1 MKMARAG
8 PIRRGRKLNIDN
20 PNGIAIMKIIAVRI
34 YSATWIKVSMAI
46 ARNRLPIPAR
56 GNSSAICSGVSI
68 FSCSNESTMISTRWL
83 EKRKP
88 HWAKLEVLLNQ
99 SSKSG
104 LKSLSRSDLQE
115 LSLLYRQTAA
125 DLAAIREDRGSVH
138 FARYVNQLLVRA
150 HNTIYSG
157 HRASPKALFSFFWS
171 TYPAAFRRNLKHC
184 LLATLIFAVSGVVG
198 AVLTYQN
205 PDFKVKILG
214 PQMVETIDR
223 HEMWTHS
230 IVGIKP
236 LASSAIM
243 TNNMS
248 VGFTTFAIG
257 ITGGL
262 GTIYMMAF
270 NGLLIGVIGMA
281 CWLSGMS
288 VQLWS
293 FVAPH
298 GVLEL
303 PAIFIAGGAG
313 LRVAQGLLFP
323 GLLPRRESLARAG
336 VDAVQLLLG
345 TIPILIIAGLIEAFV
360 SPTGLPIPLK
370 FSMAAALFVLL
381 GVYLLGMSRQPGP
394 AQP

>member
-1 MKMARAG
+1 
-8 PIRRGRKLNIDN
+8 
-20 PNGIAIMKIIAVRI
+20 
-34 YSATWIKVSMAI
+34 
-46 ARNRLPIPAR
+46 
-56 GNSSAICSGVSI
+56 
-68 FSCSNESTMISTRWL
+68 MISTRWL

-88 HWAKLEVLLNQ
+88 HWAKLESLLDQ
-99 SSKSG
+99 STRDG

-138 FARYVNQLLVRA
+138 YARYVNQLLVRA

-157 HRASPKALFSFFWS
+157 HRASPLAVVNFFTS
-171 TYPAAFRRNLKHC
+171 TYPIAFRRNLRYC
-184 LLATLIFAVSGVVG
+184 ALATLIFTIAALVG

-205 PDFKVKILG
+205 PDFKVKLLG

-223 HEMWTHS
+223 HQMWTHS

-243 TNNMS
+243 TNNLS
-248 VGFTTFAIG
+248 VGFITFALG
-257 ITGGL
+257 ITAGL

-270 NGLLIGVIGMA
+270 NGLLIGVIGVA
-281 CWLSGMS
+281 CYLSGMS
-288 VQLWS
+288 LQLWS

-313 LRVAQGLLFP
+313 LRIAQGLLFP
-323 GLLPRRESLARAG
+323 GVLPRRESLARAG
-336 VDAVQLLLG
+336 SEAVQLLLG
-345 TIPILIIAGLIEAFV
+345 TVPILIVAGVIEGFV
-360 SPTGLPIPLK
+360 SPTGLALPLK

-381 GVYLLGMSRQPGP
+381 NIYLFGVARRG
-394 AQP
+394 A

>member
-1 MKMARAG
+1 
-8 PIRRGRKLNIDN
+8 
-20 PNGIAIMKIIAVRI
+20 
-34 YSATWIKVSMAI
+34 
-46 ARNRLPIPAR
+46 
-56 GNSSAICSGVSI
+56 
-68 FSCSNESTMISTRWL
+68 MISTRWL

-88 HWAKLEVLLNQ
+88 YWSKLETLLNQ
-99 SSKSG
+99 SAKSG
-104 LKSLSRSDLQE
+104 LKSLTRTDLQE

-157 HRASPKALFSFFWS
+157 RRASASAMFSFFWK
-171 TYPAAFRRNLKHC
+171 TFPATFRRNLKHF
-184 LLATLIFAVSGVVG
+184 LLAVIIFLIAGAVG
-198 AVLTYQN
+198 AMLTRQN
-205 PDFKVKILG
+205 PDFKVKLLG
-214 PQMVETIDR
+214 PEMVETIDR

-248 VGFTTFAIG
+248 VGFTTFAFG
-257 ITGGL
+257 ITAGL

-281 CWLSGMS
+281 CALSGMS
-288 VQLWS
+288 LQLWS

-303 PAIFIAGGAG
+303 PAIFIAGAAG
-313 LRVAQGLLFP
+313 FRIAQGLLFP

-336 VDAVQLLLG
+336 LEAVKLILG

-360 SPTGLPIPLK
+360 SPTGLPVPLK
-370 FSMAAALFVLL
+370 FSLAGALFALL
-381 GVYLLGMSRQPGP
+381 GAYLFGFSREGDP
-394 AQP
+394 AQS

>member
-1 MKMARAG
+1 
-8 PIRRGRKLNIDN
+8 
-20 PNGIAIMKIIAVRI
+20 
-34 YSATWIKVSMAI
+34 
-46 ARNRLPIPAR
+46 
-56 GNSSAICSGVSI
+56 
-68 FSCSNESTMISTRWL
+68 MISTRWL

-88 HWAKLEVLLNQ
+88 HWAKLEALLNQ
-99 SSKSG
+99 GNRSG

-138 FARYVNQLLVRA
+138 YARYVNQLLVRA

-157 HRASPKALFSFFWS
+157 HRASPMAVVSFFTR
-171 TYPAAFRRNLKHC
+171 TYPRVFRRHLRHC
-184 LLATLIFAVSGVVG
+184 AVATATFAIAGLIG

-205 PDFKVKILG
+205 PDFKVKLLG

-223 HEMWTHS
+223 HQMWTHS
-230 IVGIKP
+230 IVGVKP

-248 VGFTTFAIG
+248 VGFMTFALG
-257 ITGGL
+257 ITAGL

-270 NGLLIGVIGMA
+270 NGLLIGVIGVA
-281 CWLSGMS
+281 CWVSGMS
-288 VQLWS
+288 LQLWS

-313 LRVAQGLLFP
+313 LRIAQGLLFP
-323 GLLPRRESLARAG
+323 GVLPRRDSLARAG
-336 VDAVQLLLG
+336 SEAVQLLLG
-345 TIPILIIAGLIEAFV
+345 TIPILIIAGIIEAFV
-360 SPTGLPIPLK
+360 SPTGLAIPLK
-370 FSMAAALFVLL
+370 FAMACALFVLL
-381 GVYLLGMSRQPGP
+381 NSYLFGAGRSEHVS
-394 AQP
+394 

>member
-1 MKMARAG
+1 
-8 PIRRGRKLNIDN
+8 
-20 PNGIAIMKIIAVRI
+20 
-34 YSATWIKVSMAI
+34 
-46 ARNRLPIPAR
+46 
-56 GNSSAICSGVSI
+56 
-68 FSCSNESTMISTRWL
+68 MISTRWL

-88 HWAKLEVLLNQ
+88 HWSKLESLLNQ
-99 SSKSG
+99 SARDG

-157 HRASPKALFSFFWS
+157 HRASPLAALSFFWD
-171 TYPAAFRRNLKHC
+171 TYPAIFRRLLRHC
-184 LLATLIFAVSGVVG
+184 LLAVLIFAIAGIVG
-198 AVLTYQN
+198 AALTYQN
-205 PDFKVKILG
+205 PDFKVKLLG

-248 VGFTTFAIG
+248 VGFTTFALG
-257 ITGGL
+257 ITAGL

-281 CWLSGMS
+281 CFLSGMS
-288 VQLWS
+288 LQLWS

-313 LRVAQGLLFP
+313 FRIAQGLLFP
-323 GLLPRRESLARAG
+323 GVLPRRDSLTKAG
-336 VDAVQLLLG
+336 LEAVQLILG

-360 SPTGLPIPLK
+360 SPTALPIPLK

-381 GVYLLGMSRQPGP
+381 NVYLFGLGRKNEKMKAGGP
-394 AQP
+394 S

>member
-1 MKMARAG
+1 
-8 PIRRGRKLNIDN
+8 
-20 PNGIAIMKIIAVRI
+20 
-34 YSATWIKVSMAI
+34 
-46 ARNRLPIPAR
+46 
-56 GNSSAICSGVSI
+56 
-68 FSCSNESTMISTRWL
+68 MISTGWL

-88 HWAKLEVLLNQ
+88 YWSKLETLLNQ
-99 SSKSG
+99 SAKSG
-104 LKSLSRSDLQE
+104 LHSLSRSDLQE

-125 DLAAIREDRGSVH
+125 DLAAIREDPGSVH

-157 HRASPKALFSFFWS
+157 HRASPAAIFSFFWE
-171 TYPAAFRRNLKHC
+171 TYPATFRRNLNYF
-184 LLATLIFAVSGVVG
+184 LLAVLIFVVGGVVG

-205 PDFKVKILG
+205 PDFKVKLLG

-248 VGFTTFAIG
+248 VSFTTFALG
-257 ITGGL
+257 ITAGL

-281 CWLSGMS
+281 CGLAGMS
-288 VQLWS
+288 AQLWS

-313 LRVAQGLLFP
+313 LRIARGLLFP
-323 GLLPRRESLARAG
+323 GLLARRESLARAG
-336 VDAVQLLLG
+336 VEAVQLVLG
-345 TIPILIIAGLIEAFV
+345 TIPILIIAGVIEAFV
-360 SPTGLPIPLK
+360 SPTGLAVPLK
-370 FSMAAALFVLL
+370 FSMAGALFVLL
-381 GVYLLGMSRQPGP
+381 GAYLFGVSRKPES
-394 AQP
+394 AQGGSAQS

>member
-1 MKMARAG
+1 
-8 PIRRGRKLNIDN
+8 
-20 PNGIAIMKIIAVRI
+20 
-34 YSATWIKVSMAI
+34 
-46 ARNRLPIPAR
+46 
-56 GNSSAICSGVSI
+56 
-68 FSCSNESTMISTRWL
+68 MISTRWL

-88 HWAKLEVLLNQ
+88 HWSKLETLLNQ
-99 SSKSG
+99 SANGG

-157 HRASPKALFSFFWS
+157 HRVSPKAVVNFFAQ
-171 TYPAAFRRNLKHC
+171 TYPTAFRRHLRHC
-184 LLATLIFAVSGVVG
+184 ALATLVFAIAGLIG

-205 PDFKVKILG
+205 PDFKVKLLG
-214 PQMVETIDR
+214 PQMVETIDK

-248 VGFTTFAIG
+248 VGFTTFALG
-257 ITGGL
+257 ITAGL
-262 GTIYMMAF
+262 GTIYMMAL
-270 NGLLIGVIGMA
+270 NGLMIGVIGVA
-281 CWLSGMS
+281 CHLSGMS
-288 VQLWS
+288 LQLWS

-313 LRVAQGLLFP
+313 LRIAQGLLFP
-323 GLLPRRESLARAG
+323 GILPRRDSLARAG
-336 VDAVQLLLG
+336 TDAVQLLLG
-345 TIPILIIAGLIEAFV
+345 TVPILIIAGLLEAFV
-360 SPTGLPIPLK
+360 SPTGLAVSLK
-370 FSMAAALFVLL
+370 FFLAGALFVLL
-381 GVYLLGMSRQPGP
+381 NLYLFGVGRE
-394 AQP
+394 

>member
-1 MKMARAG
+1 
-8 PIRRGRKLNIDN
+8 
-20 PNGIAIMKIIAVRI
+20 
-34 YSATWIKVSMAI
+34 
-46 ARNRLPIPAR
+46 
-56 GNSSAICSGVSI
+56 
-68 FSCSNESTMISTRWL
+68 MISTHWL

-88 HWAKLEVLLNQ
+88 YWTKLEALLNQ
-99 SSKSG
+99 SAKDG
-104 LKSLSRSDLQE
+104 LKSLTRSELQE

-157 HRASPKALFSFFWS
+157 RRASPKTIFSFFWD
-171 TYPAAFRRNLKHC
+171 TYPSTFRRNLKHC
-184 LLATLIFAVSGVVG
+184 LLSVLIFLVAGAVG

-214 PQMVETIDR
+214 PEMVETIDR

-248 VGFTTFAIG
+248 VSFTTFAFG
-257 ITGGL
+257 ITAGV

-270 NGLLIGVIGMA
+270 NGLKIGVIGMA
-281 CWLSGMS
+281 CHLSGMRL
-288 VQLWS
+288 QFWS

-313 LRVAQGLLFP
+313 LRIAQGLLFP
-323 GLLPRRESLARAG
+323 GILPRRESLARAG
-336 VDAVQLLLG
+336 LEAVQLVLG

-370 FSMAAALFVLL
+370 FSMAGALFVLL
-381 GVYLLGMSRQPGP
+381 AAYLFGLSREPKP
-394 AQP
+394 AQS

>member
-1 MKMARAG
+1 
-8 PIRRGRKLNIDN
+8 
-20 PNGIAIMKIIAVRI
+20 
-34 YSATWIKVSMAI
+34 
-46 ARNRLPIPAR
+46 
-56 GNSSAICSGVSI
+56 
-68 FSCSNESTMISTRWL
+68 MISTRWL

-88 HWAKLEVLLNQ
+88 YWSKLEALLNQ
-99 SSKSG
+99 SAHSG
-104 LKSLSRSDLQE
+104 LKSLSRSELQE

-157 HRASPKALFSFFWS
+157 RRANPKAIFSFFWT
-171 TYPAAFRRNLKHC
+171 TYPATFRRNLTHC
-184 LLATLIFAVSGVVG
+184 LLSVLIFLVAGFAG

-205 PDFKVKILG
+205 PDFRVKILG

-223 HEMWTHS
+223 HQMWTHS

-248 VGFTTFAIG
+248 VAFTTFAFG
-257 ITGGL
+257 ITAGL

-281 CWLSGMS
+281 CRLSGMS
-288 VQLWS
+288 LQLWS

-323 GLLPRRESLARAG
+323 GVLPRRESLARAG
-336 VDAVQLLLG
+336 LEAVQLVLG
-345 TIPILIIAGLIEAFV
+345 TIPILMIAGLIEAFV
-360 SPTGLPIPLK
+360 SPTGLPIGLK
-370 FSMAAALFVLL
+370 FSMAGALFVLL
-381 GVYLLGMSRQPGP
+381 AAYLFRPLPEAKS
-394 AQP
+394 A

>member
-1 MKMARAG
+1 
-8 PIRRGRKLNIDN
+8 
-20 PNGIAIMKIIAVRI
+20 
-34 YSATWIKVSMAI
+34 
-46 ARNRLPIPAR
+46 
-56 GNSSAICSGVSI
+56 
-68 FSCSNESTMISTRWL
+68 MISTRWI

-88 HWAKLEVLLNQ
+88 YWAKLESLLNQ
-99 SSKSG
+99 SNSGG

-157 HRASPKALFSFFWS
+157 HRASPMAALSFFW
-171 TYPAAFRRNLKHC
+171 TIYPTAFRRNLQHC
-184 LLATLIFAVSGVVG
+184 LLAVLIFAIAGLVG

-205 PDFKVKILG
+205 PDFKAKLLG

-248 VGFTTFAIG
+248 VGFTTFALG
-257 ITGGL
+257 ITAGL

-270 NGLLIGVIGMA
+270 NGLLMGVIGMA
-281 CWLSGMS
+281 CWLAGMS
-288 VQLWS
+288 LQLWS

-313 LRVAQGLLFP
+313 FRVAQGLLFP
-323 GLLPRRESLARAG
+323 GVLPRRDSLARAG
-336 VDAVQLLLG
+336 LEAVKLLVG
-345 TIPILIIAGLIEAFV
+345 TVPILIIAGLIEAFV
-360 SPTGLPIPLK
+360 SPTGLAIPLK
-370 FSMAAALFVLL
+370 FTMAAALFVLL
-381 GVYLLGMSRQPGP
+381 NVYLFGVGRESDLPS
-394 AQP
+394 

>member
-1 MKMARAG
+1 MNTED
-8 PIRRGRKLNIDN
+8 PRGSVKRKTR
-20 PNGIAIMKIIAVRI
+20 PVMT

-46 ARNRLPIPAR
+46 ARNRLPIPAS
-56 GNSSAICSGVSI
+56 GSSRAICSGVSI
-68 FSCSNESTMISTRWL
+68 LSCSNESTMISTRWL

-88 HWAKLEVLLNQ
+88 HWSKLESLLNQ
-99 SSKSG
+99 SAKGG

-138 FARYVNQLLVRA
+138 FARYINQLLVRA

-157 HRASPKALFSFFWS
+157 RKASPAAIFSFFWD
-171 TYPAAFRRNLKHC
+171 TYPSTFRWNLKHC
-184 LLATLIFAVSGVVG
+184 LVSVLVFTVAGVVG

-214 PQMVETIDR
+214 TQMVETIDR
-223 HEMWTHS
+223 HQMWTHS

-248 VGFTTFAIG
+248 VGFTTFAFG
-257 ITGGL
+257 ITAGL

-270 NGLLIGVIGMA
+270 NGLLMGVIGMA
-281 CWLSGMS
+281 CGLSGMS
-288 VQLWS
+288 LQLWS

-313 LRVAQGLLFP
+313 LRIAQGLLFP
-323 GLLPRRESLARAG
+323 GVLPRREALARAG
-336 VDAVQLLLG
+336 LEAVQLVLG
-345 TIPILIIAGLIEAFV
+345 TIPILIVAGLIEAFV
-360 SPTGLPIPLK
+360 SPTGLPILLK
-370 FSMAAALFVLL
+370 FSMAGALFVLL
-381 GVYLLGMSRQPGP
+381 AAYLFGLSRHPKS
-394 AQP
+394 AQS

>member
-1 MKMARAG
+1 
-8 PIRRGRKLNIDN
+8 
-20 PNGIAIMKIIAVRI
+20 
-34 YSATWIKVSMAI
+34 
-46 ARNRLPIPAR
+46 
-56 GNSSAICSGVSI
+56 
-68 FSCSNESTMISTRWL
+68 MISTRWL

-88 HWAKLEVLLNQ
+88 HWTKLEALLKQ
-99 SSKSG
+99 SASNG

-125 DLAAIREDRGSVH
+125 DLAAIREDRASVH
-138 FARYVNQLLVRA
+138 FARYLNQLLVRA

-157 HRASPKALFSFFWS
+157 HRASPMAAVSFFWN
-171 TYPAAFRRNLKHC
+171 TYPAAFRRHLRHC
-184 LLATLIFAVSGVVG
+184 LLAMLIFAVAGLVG

-205 PDFKVKILG
+205 PDFKVKVLG

-223 HEMWTHS
+223 HQMWTHS

-248 VGFTTFAIG
+248 VGFTTFALG
-257 ITGGL
+257 ITAGL

-270 NGLLIGVIGMA
+270 NGLMMGVIGVA
-281 CWLSGMS
+281 CWFSGMS

-313 LRVAQGLLFP
+313 FRVAQGLLFP
-323 GLLPRRESLARAG
+323 GILSRKDSLARAG
-336 VDAVQLLLG
+336 LEAAQLLVG
-345 TIPILIIAGLIEAFV
+345 TVPILIVAGLIEAFV
-360 SPTGLPIPLK
+360 SPTGLPVALK
-370 FSMAAALFVLL
+370 FSMAGALFVLL
-381 GVYLLGMSRQPGP
+381 NLYLFAAGKD
-394 AQP
+394 

>member
-1 MKMARAG
+1 
-8 PIRRGRKLNIDN
+8 
-20 PNGIAIMKIIAVRI
+20 
-34 YSATWIKVSMAI
+34 
-46 ARNRLPIPAR
+46 
-56 GNSSAICSGVSI
+56 
-68 FSCSNESTMISTRWL
+68 MISTRWL

-88 HWAKLEVLLNQ
+88 HWNKLEALLNQ
-99 SSKSG
+99 SARGG

-125 DLAAIREDRGSVH
+125 DLAAIREDRSSVH

-157 HRASPKALFSFFWS
+157 HRASPKALMSFLS
-171 TYPAAFRRNLKHC
+171 ETYPRIFRQHLRHC
-184 LLATLIFAVSGVVG
+184 FLAVLIFGIGGLVG
-198 AVLTYQN
+198 AMLTYQN
-205 PDFKVKILG
+205 PDFKVKLLG

-223 HEMWTHS
+223 HQMWTHS

-248 VGFTTFAIG
+248 VGFTTFALG
-257 ITGGL
+257 ITAGM

-270 NGLLIGVIGMA
+270 NGLLIGVIGVA

-288 VQLWS
+288 LQLWS

-313 LRVAQGLLFP
+313 LRIAQGLLFP
-323 GLLPRRESLARAG
+323 GVLPRRDSLARAG
-336 VDAVQLLLG
+336 REAVQLLLG
-345 TIPILIIAGLIEAFV
+345 TVPILIVAGLIEAFV
-360 SPTGLPIPLK
+360 SPTGLAIPLK
-370 FSMAAALFVLL
+370 FCLAGALFVLL
-381 GVYLLGMSRQPGP
+381 NLYLFGAGRGLRSSR
-394 AQP
+394 A

>member
-1 MKMARAG
+1 
-8 PIRRGRKLNIDN
+8 
-20 PNGIAIMKIIAVRI
+20 
-34 YSATWIKVSMAI
+34 
-46 ARNRLPIPAR
+46 
-56 GNSSAICSGVSI
+56 
-68 FSCSNESTMISTRWL
+68 MISTRWL

-88 HWAKLEVLLNQ
+88 YWSKLETLLNQ
-99 SSKSG
+99 SAKSG
-104 LKSLSRSDLQE
+104 LKSLTRTDLQE

-157 HRASPKALFSFFWS
+157 RRASASAMFSFFRK
-171 TYPAAFRRNLKHC
+171 TFPVTFRRNLKHF
-184 LLATLIFAVSGVVG
+184 LLAVIIFLIAGGVG
-198 AVLTYQN
+198 AMLTRQN
-205 PDFKVKILG
+205 PDFKVKLLG
-214 PQMVETIDR
+214 PEMVETIDR

-248 VGFTTFAIG
+248 VSFTTFAFG
-257 ITGGL
+257 ITAGL

-281 CWLSGMS
+281 CALSGMS
-288 VQLWS
+288 LQLWS

-303 PAIFIAGGAG
+303 PAIFIAGAAG
-313 LRVAQGLLFP
+313 FRIAQGLLFP

-336 VDAVQLLLG
+336 LEAVKLILG

-360 SPTGLPIPLK
+360 SPTGLPVPLK
-370 FSMAAALFVLL
+370 FSLAGALFALL
-381 GVYLLGMSRQPGP
+381 GAYLFGFSREGDP
-394 AQP
+394 AQS

>member
-1 MKMARAG
+1 
-8 PIRRGRKLNIDN
+8 
-20 PNGIAIMKIIAVRI
+20 
-34 YSATWIKVSMAI
+34 
-46 ARNRLPIPAR
+46 
-56 GNSSAICSGVSI
+56 
-68 FSCSNESTMISTRWL
+68 MISTRWL

-88 HWAKLEVLLNQ
+88 YWSKLETLLER
-99 SSKSG
+99 SAKGG
-104 LKSLSRSDLQE
+104 LKSLSRSELQE

-157 HRASPKALFSFFWS
+157 RRANPAAIFSFFWR
-171 TYPAAFRRNLKHC
+171 TYPSVFRRNLNHC
-184 LLATLIFAVSGVVG
+184 LLSVMIFLVAGVVG

-205 PDFKVKILG
+205 PDFKVKLLG

-223 HEMWTHS
+223 HEMWTES

-236 LASSAIM
+236 FASSAIM

-248 VGFTTFAIG
+248 VGFTTFALG
-257 ITGGL
+257 ITAGL

-313 LRVAQGLLFP
+313 LRIAQGLLFP
-323 GLLPRRESLARAG
+323 GLLPRRDSLARSG
-336 VDAVQLLLG
+336 LEAVQLVLG
-345 TIPILIIAGLIEAFV
+345 TVPILIIAGLIEAFV
-360 SPTGLPIPLK
+360 SPTALPVALK
-370 FSMAAALFVLL
+370 FSMAGALFVLL
-381 GVYLLGMSRQPGP
+381 AAYLFGLSRECES
-394 AQP
+394 AQS

>member
-1 MKMARAG
+1 
-8 PIRRGRKLNIDN
+8 
-20 PNGIAIMKIIAVRI
+20 
-34 YSATWIKVSMAI
+34 
-46 ARNRLPIPAR
+46 
-56 GNSSAICSGVSI
+56 
-68 FSCSNESTMISTRWL
+68 MISTHWL

-88 HWAKLEVLLNQ
+88 YWTKLEALLNQ
-99 SSKSG
+99 SAKDG
-104 LKSLSRSDLQE
+104 LKSLTRSELQE

-157 HRASPKALFSFFWS
+157 RRASPKTIFSFFWD
-171 TYPAAFRRNLKHC
+171 TYPSTFRRNLKHC
-184 LLATLIFAVSGVVG
+184 LLSVLIFLVAGAVG

-214 PQMVETIDR
+214 PEMVETIDR

-248 VGFTTFAIG
+248 VSFTTFAF
-257 ITGGL
+257 GL
-262 GTIYMMAF
+262 TAGVGTIYMMAF
-270 NGLLIGVIGMA
+270 NGLKIGVIGMA
-281 CWLSGMS
+281 CHLSGMS
-288 VQLWS
+288 LQFWS

-313 LRVAQGLLFP
+313 LRIAQGLLFP
-323 GLLPRRESLARAG
+323 GILPRRESLARAG
-336 VDAVQLLLG
+336 LEAVQLVLG

-370 FSMAAALFVLL
+370 FSMAGALFVLL
-381 GVYLLGMSRQPGP
+381 AAYLFGLSREPKP
-394 AQP
+394 AQS